1 VGRVWALGP
10 DVQERKEVGGLKID
24 SVICGIGK
32 RSIRLQAFWCRFVV
46 ALISTEYLIEYRK
59 RTLHR
64 LVPVSAA
71 RRMTLIPD
79 SR

>member
-1 VGRVWALGP
+1 MGP

-46 ALISTEYLIEYRK
+46 ALISTEYLIE
-59 RTLHR
+59 
-64 LVPVSAA
+64 
-71 RRMTLIPD
+71 I
-79 SR
+79 